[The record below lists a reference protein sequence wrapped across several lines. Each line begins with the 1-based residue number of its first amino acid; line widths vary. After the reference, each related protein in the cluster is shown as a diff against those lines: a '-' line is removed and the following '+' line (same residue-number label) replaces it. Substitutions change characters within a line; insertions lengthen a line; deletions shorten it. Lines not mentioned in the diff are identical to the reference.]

1 MPVMAYLASTL
12 LLSFALAASA
22 AAQGDLAKPAAAS
35 ERIGI
40 VNFANS
46 CAPSQQA
53 SFNRAVALLHD
64 FWYEES
70 QRQFEQI
77 AQADPTCS
85 MAHWGIAM
93 TQFHEIWNRPDEK
106 AMARGW
112 SELEKARSPAAKTDR
127 EREYI
132 AALSDFYRPG
142 KQEFLAR
149 VDAYSLSMDQ
159 LFTRYS
165 NDVDAGAFYALSLL
179 ADEPPNDTSLAHE
192 RQALLVLNRL
202 SAKYPEHPGVAHYTI
217 HACDNPTLAPQGLQA
232 ARRYGEIA
240 PDTAHSAHMP
250 SHIFARLGMWQEDI
264 HANLNS
270 VAAGQRALENHQSGG
285 FDQLHADDFLLYAYL
300 QSGQDAAAKQ
310 ILQNT
315 SSLLTHMESMPDM
328 SGMDMSMMVPMYRS
342 KFAIF
347 YDLEMRDWNS
357 AAALEPGPD
366 TPPVIATLVYW
377 ARIVGD
383 GHLHNSQA
391 AQADLAKYDALNEE
405 VKKGKY
411 AFTLDSTG
419 ARIEEGEVAAWAAF
433 AKGDNEKALTAM
445 RKAADLQDKVGQGEV
460 DIPAREMLADML
472 LDLHRPQ
479 EALAEYDMALKMS
492 PNRFNAL
499 FNAGSAAEM
508 MGDKEKATKYYS
520 ALLKNTDNGAHSE
533 RVEFARVKTFL
544 SSTQAMLH

>member
-1 MPVMAYLASTL
+1 MAHFRSTL
-12 LLSFALAASA
+12 LLSFALTASA
-22 AAQGDLAKPAAAS
+22 AAHGDPAKLAAPS
-35 ERIGI
+35 ERIG
-40 VNFANS
+40 VVSFANS
-46 CAPSQQA
+46 CALSQQA
-53 SFNRAVALLHD
+53 SFNRGVALLHD
-64 FWYEES
+64 FWYEAA

-77 AQADPTCS
+77 AQADPSCAI
-85 MAHWGIAM
+85 AHWGIAM
-93 TQFHEIWNRPDEK
+93 TQFHEIWNRPDDK

-112 SELEKARSPAAKTDR
+112 SELEKAQSPAAKSDR

-132 AALSDFYRPG
+132 AALSNFYRPG
-142 KQEFLAR
+142 KQEYLAR
-149 VDAYSLSMDQ
+149 VDAYSLAMDQ
-159 LFTRYS
+159 LFSHYP

-192 RQALLVLNRL
+192 RQALSVLNGL
-202 SAKYPEHPGVAHYTI
+202 FVKNPEHPGVAHYII

-264 HANLNS
+264 HSNLNS
-270 VAAGQRALENHQSGG
+270 VAAGQRALESHQSSG

-300 QSGQDAAAKQ
+300 QTGQDAPAKQ
-310 ILQNT
+310 IFQNT

-328 SGMDMSMMVPMYRS
+328 TGMDMSMMIPMYRT
-342 KFAIF
+342 KFAVF
-347 YDLEMRDWNS
+347 YALEMRDWNS
-357 AAALEPGPD
+357 AAALEPATGA
-366 TPPVIATLVYW
+366 PPVIATLAYW

-383 GHLHNSQA
+383 GHLRNSQA
-391 AQADLAKYDALNEE
+391 ARADLAKYQSLIEE
-405 VKKGKY
+405 AKKGKY
-411 AFTLDSTG
+411 AFTLNSTG
-419 ARIEEGEVAAWAAF
+419 ARIEDGEVLAWAAF
-433 AKGDNEKALTAM
+433 AAGDNDKALSTM

-472 LDLHRPQ
+472 LELHRPQ
-479 EALAEYDMALKMS
+479 EALTEYDIALKMS

-508 MGDKEKATKYYS
+508 IGDKDKATKYYS
-520 ALLKNTDNGAHSE
+520 VLLKNTDNGAHSE
-533 RVEFARVKTFL
+533 RTEFARVKTFL